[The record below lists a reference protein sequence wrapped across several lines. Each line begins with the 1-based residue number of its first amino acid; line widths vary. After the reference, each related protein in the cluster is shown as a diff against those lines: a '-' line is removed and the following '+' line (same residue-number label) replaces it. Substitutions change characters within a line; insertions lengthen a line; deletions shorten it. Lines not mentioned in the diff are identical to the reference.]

1 MKPIIYHT
9 GITSPPE
16 IHSSQFEVLHIPTI
30 SVEFNNH
37 HTPQD
42 ISEFLKSKPVAIIM
56 SKNAV
61 SGLKNWLEKYN
72 LAMDFF
78 GETPFWTVGEQTHQ
92 HLLNELRVESWHP
105 ELMTGEGII
114 QSLVEKHQ
122 SRILLISAHEPQQSF
137 IEGLNSAGIHFFH
150 FPVYATRILSNP
162 EFSAQFTDHE
172 NNFLVCT
179 SPSTTD
185 GIMKSLSIP
194 SLADLKTKLV
204 SIGPTTSSAIRAR
217 NGTVYHESSEQK
229 ISSLYSEIIKM
240 DFCHEQP

>member
-1 MKPIIYHT
+1 MKSIIYHT

-16 IHSSQFEVLHIPTI
+16 IHSNQFEVLHTPTI

-37 HTPQD
+37 NTPQD
-42 ISEFLKSKPVAIIM
+42 IAELLNSNPVAVIM

-78 GETPFWTVGEQTHQ
+78 GETLFWTVGERTHQ
-92 HLLNELRVESWHP
+92 NLLDELMLESWHP
-105 ELMTGEGII
+105 EFMTGEGII

-150 FPVYATRILSNP
+150 FPVYATQILNNA
-162 EFSAQFTDHE
+162 EFAAQFTDHE

-185 GIMKSLSIP
+185 GVMKSLSIP

-204 SIGPTTSSAIRAR
+204 SIGPTTSSAIRER
-217 NGTVYHESSEQK
+217 SGMV
-229 ISSLYSEIIKM
+229 
-240 DFCHEQP
+240 

>member
-1 MKPIIYHT
+1 MKSIIYHT
-9 GITSPPE
+9 GITAPSE
-16 IHSSQFEVLHIPTI
+16 IYSSQFEVLHIPTI

-42 ISEFLKSKPVAIIM
+42 ISEFLKSKPVAITM

-72 LAMDFF
+72 LAMDFL

-92 HLLNELRVESWHP
+92 HLLDELRLESWYP

-137 IEGLNSAGIHFFH
+137 IEGLTSAGIHFFH
-150 FPVYATRILSNP
+150 FPVYATRILNNP
-162 EFSAQFTDHE
+162 EFTAQFTDHE

>member
-1 MKPIIYHT
+1 MKSIIYHT

-16 IHSSQFEVLHIPTI
+16 IYSNQFEVLHTPTI

-37 HTPQD
+37 HNPQD
-42 ISEFLKSKPVAIIM
+42 IDELLNSNPVAVIM

-61 SGLKNWLEKYN
+61 TGLKKWLGKYI

-78 GETPFWTVGEQTHQ
+78 EETPFWTVGEQTHQ
-92 HLLNELRVESWHP
+92 YLLDELRVESWYP

-114 QSLVEKHQ
+114 QSLVEKNQ
-122 SRILLISAHEPQQSF
+122 SRILLISAHEPRQTF

-150 FPVYATRILSNP
+150 FPVYATRILKNS
-162 EFSAQFTDHE
+162 EFAAQFIDHE

-204 SIGPTTSSAIRAR
+204 SIGPTTSSTIRER
-217 NGTVYHESSEQK
+217 SGMVYHESSEQK
-229 ISSLYSEIIKM
+229 ISSLYSEIINLE
-240 DFCHEQP
+240 FCHEQS

>member
-1 MKPIIYHT
+1 MKSIIYHT

-16 IHSSQFEVLHIPTI
+16 IHSNQFEVLHTPTI

-42 ISEFLKSKPVAIIM
+42 IAELLNSNPVAVIM

-61 SGLKNWLEKYN
+61 TGLKKWLGKYN

-78 GETPFWTVGEQTHQ
+78 EETPFWTVGEQTHQ
-92 HLLNELRVESWHP
+92 YLLDELRVESWYP
-105 ELMTGEGII
+105 ELMTGESII
-114 QSLVEKHQ
+114 QSLVEKNQ
-122 SRILLISAHEPQQSF
+122 SRILLISAHEPRQTF

-150 FPVYATRILSNP
+150 FPVYATRILENS
-162 EFSAQFTDHE
+162 EFTAQFIDHE

-204 SIGPTTSSAIRAR
+204 SIGPTTSSAIRER
-217 NGTVYHESSEQK
+217 EGVVYHESSEQK
-229 ISSLYSEIIKM
+229 ISSLYSEIINLE
-240 DFCHEQP
+240 FCHEQS

>member
-1 MKPIIYHT
+1 MKSIIYHT

-16 IHSSQFEVLHIPTI
+16 IHSNQFEVLHTPTI

-42 ISEFLKSKPVAIIM
+42 IAELLNSNPVAVIM

-61 SGLKNWLEKYN
+61 TGLKKWVGKYN

-78 GETPFWTVGEQTHQ
+78 EETPFWIVGEQTHQ
-92 HLLNELRVESWHP
+92 YLLDELRVESWYP

-114 QSLVEKHQ
+114 QSLVEKNQ
-122 SRILLISAHEPQQSF
+122 SRILLISAHEPRQTF

-162 EFSAQFTDHE
+162 EFADQFNDHE
-172 NNFLVCT
+172 NNILVCT

-204 SIGPTTSSAIRAR
+204 SIGPTTSSAIRKR
-217 NGTVYHESSEQK
+217 NGVVYHESSEQK
-229 ISSLYSEIIKM
+229 ISSLYSEIMKLE
-240 DFCHEQP
+240 FYHEQS

>member
-1 MKPIIYHT
+1 VKPIIYHT

-92 HLLNELRVESWHP
+92 HLLDELRLESWHP

-122 SRILLISAHEPQQSF
+122 SRILLISAHAINIIFFTSQF
-137 IEGLNSAGIHFFH
+137 IL
-150 FPVYATRILSNP
+150 P
-162 EFSAQFTDHE
+162 EFCVIRNLQL
-172 NNFLVCT
+172 NL
-179 SPSTTD
+179 P
-185 GIMKSLSIP
+185 IM
-194 SLADLKTKLV
+194 
-204 SIGPTTSSAIRAR
+204 R
-217 NGTVYHESSEQK
+217 
-229 ISSLYSEIIKM
+229 II
-240 DFCHEQP
+240 FWFVPHLLQLTG